1 MTDTA
6 RLQWRGAS
14 DTEASRPPILG
25 GLLLHSG
32 ERIKSVRH
40 HDILDLSEDRLAID
54 AGGLIKRF
62 GSTVALNGLDLQ
74 VQAVSIFAV
83 LGPNG
88 AGKTTAVRTFTTLLK
103 PDAGRV
109 WVAGFDVVGD
119 ANRLKAS
126 IGLAGQEVAIDEY
139 LTGRENLEMIGRLYH
154 LSARDARHC
163 APTG

>member
-6 RLQWRGAS
+6 RLQRRGAS

-40 HDILDLSEDRLAID
+40 LDILDLLEDGLAIH
-54 AGGLIKRF
+54 AEGLIKRF

-74 VQAVSIFAV
+74 VQAGSIFAL

-88 AGKTTAVRTFTTLLK
+88 AGKTPAVRIFTTLLK
-103 PDAGRV
+103 PHVGRA

-139 LTGRENLEMIGRLYH
+139 LTGRENLEMIGRLYRR
-154 LSARDARHC
+154 SARDGRHC